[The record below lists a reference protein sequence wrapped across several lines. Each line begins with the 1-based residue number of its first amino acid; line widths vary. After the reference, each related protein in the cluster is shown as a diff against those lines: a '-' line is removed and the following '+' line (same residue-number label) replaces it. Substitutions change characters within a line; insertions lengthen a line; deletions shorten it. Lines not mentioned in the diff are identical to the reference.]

1 MGNMSD
7 SKMLNYVN
15 RKGWLFKQ
23 SGDEQIAIEFCPYC
37 SHNNF
42 KLYANISGA
51 EKDGLHDCKV
61 CGVKGNL
68 TSLMK
73 QQGDIVEGLTS
84 FKDSM
89 NNVAINMPPVDK
101 FNKALMEDEDALDY
115 LVHGRGFTLSVIE
128 KYKLGLDITEN
139 GEKWISIP
147 YFHKDNLVFVKWRS
161 LPPAE
166 KKFRGIKGREAPL
179 FNQDV
184 IKNEMPELIFVEG
197 EADCLSCLSNG
208 IEAVV
213 GVPGANVQKTTWI
226 KRVDDANIS
235 KIYICY
241 DSDSVGQK
249 AAKEL
254 AHKIGLDKTFNIVL
268 PSFTTTDGKVG
279 KDINEWFVAGNNLRD
294 FDILKEQSRPFD
306 VEGVINVETALD
318 ELDASFMGG
327 STLQPALDTPWPS
340 LTRRMGGCEWG
351 DLVGII
357 AEGKIGKEQPLSSK
371 ILTPTGWTTM
381 GEIQLGQRITSVDGT
396 PSYITGIYPQGL
408 KEVYQLEFND
418 GRSCRAGSEHLW
430 KVGSVNNF
438 GRDGYRTVNT
448 LQLIEMIKTDEWFV
462 PLFNGEF
469 KHFEVLPLDS
479 WLLGTLIGDGGL
491 TNSCPMF
498 TNTDDGVLD
507 LFKSKIED
515 INCIMKVVSEG
526 DISYRVLY
534 PAAVK
539 NPLTVI
545 LRNLGLMGKLS
556 INKFIPKQ
564 YMQSDKFN
572 RLALLQGLMDTD
584 GEAAGPYGIPIFST
598 SSLRLAHDVQ
608 DLVRSLGGIATMS
621 SRIPSYIGKNPPARA
636 YRVNIKLNGLNPFL
650 ASKRAEKFK
659 VPTRNARLTIK
670 GIYKQPYNE
679 HCQCITVSHE
689 SHLYVT
695 DDFIVTHNTSLA
707 LNWLSYYTYVCNIN
721 TLMFCLE
728 MSPKRMVRKW
738 VSHVTHTDDTPG
750 RSQITQASI
759 QEARKLAMDSESEML
774 FGWLPGA
781 TKETT
786 FDLIRQAVRRYG
798 VKVVCFD
805 NLQYLARS
813 ITHQTAEL
821 GTLSKG
827 FKDLAQELGIVI
839 LLIIQPNRVRDGDIV
854 SAKNSNGSS
863 AIEKDVDTMA
873 TLHRNRIA
881 QLRQEDLVG
890 IIETEDNFEP
900 MLYGRIDLSR
910 YAPGGSFTLY
920 MEGATS
926 TIREVSDAEKVG
938 MPKINFGS
946 SIQVEA

>member
-115 LVHGRGFTLSVIE
+115 LVHDRGFTLSVIE

-357 AEGKIGKEQPLSSK
+357 AEGKIGK
-371 ILTPTGWTTM
+371 
-381 GEIQLGQRITSVDGT
+381 
-396 PSYITGIYPQGL
+396 
-408 KEVYQLEFND
+408 
-418 GRSCRAGSEHLW
+418 
-430 KVGSVNNF
+430 
-438 GRDGYRTVNT
+438 
-448 LQLIEMIKTDEWFV
+448 
-462 PLFNGEF
+462 
-469 KHFEVLPLDS
+469 
-479 WLLGTLIGDGGL
+479 
-491 TNSCPMF
+491 
-498 TNTDDGVLD
+498 
-507 LFKSKIED
+507 
-515 INCIMKVVSEG
+515 
-526 DISYRVLY
+526 
-534 PAAVK
+534 
-539 NPLTVI
+539 
-545 LRNLGLMGKLS
+545 
-556 INKFIPKQ
+556 
-564 YMQSDKFN
+564 
-572 RLALLQGLMDTD
+572 
-584 GEAAGPYGIPIFST
+584 
-598 SSLRLAHDVQ
+598 
-608 DLVRSLGGIATMS
+608 
-621 SRIPSYIGKNPPARA
+621 
-636 YRVNIKLNGLNPFL
+636 
-650 ASKRAEKFK
+650 
-659 VPTRNARLTIK
+659 
-670 GIYKQPYNE
+670 
-679 HCQCITVSHE
+679 
-689 SHLYVT
+689 
-695 DDFIVTHNTSLA
+695 TSLA